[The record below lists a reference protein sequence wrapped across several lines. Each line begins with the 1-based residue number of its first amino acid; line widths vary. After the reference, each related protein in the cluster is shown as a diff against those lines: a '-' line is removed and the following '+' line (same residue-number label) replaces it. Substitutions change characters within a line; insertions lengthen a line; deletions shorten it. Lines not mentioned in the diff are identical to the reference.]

1 MRLICVN
8 AAVNLAPM
16 PGDNAVLTRM
26 HDTFPSGESRM
37 SVSDV
42 VERVLRSIGAGSDEP
57 VDAAVRADA
66 LRMLL
71 TRFSISPKHL
81 GEPGPSDDELA
92 VATLAALRGPDH
104 DKLIPFR
111 FVIARREGLER
122 LAELFVDYGRRRG
135 KTGEV
140 LEAERVRAMQAPVV
154 VAVIARIDDGNSEV
168 PPYEQ
173 WACIGGA
180 ISNALTALHF
190 MGYAGKM
197 LSGVRAA
204 DPVIEGAYCKD
215 GEKLLGWISMGT
227 PKGPAKARAYSGP
240 T

>member
-1 MRLICVN
+1 M
-8 AAVNLAPM
+8 LAK
-16 PGDNAVLTRM
+16 
-26 HDTFPSGESRM
+26 
-37 SVSDV
+37 DV
-42 VERVLRSIGAGSDEP
+42 VARTLSGAPAGSNAP
-57 VDAAVRADA
+57 VGVDARAEA
-66 LRMLL
+66 LRLLL

-81 GEPGPSDDELA
+81 GEPGPSDEELSMIA
-92 VATLAALRGPDH
+92 LAALRGPDH
-104 DKLIPFR
+104 NKLIPFR
-111 FVIARREGLER
+111 FVVARGEALER

-154 VAVIARIDDGNSEV
+154 VAVIARIENGNNDV

-173 WACIGGA
+173 WACVGGA
-180 ISNALTALHF
+180 ISNALTALHI

-204 DPVIEGAYCKD
+204 DPVIEGAYCKE

-227 PKGPAKARAYSGP
+227 PKGPAKPRGEIDPALIMSSF
-240 T
+240 

>member
-1 MRLICVN
+1 ML
-8 AAVNLAPM
+8 
-16 PGDNAVLTRM
+16 
-26 HDTFPSGESRM
+26 
-37 SVSDV
+37 VSDV
-42 VERVLRSIGAGSDEP
+42 VERVLRGIAAGSDEP

-66 LRMLL
+66 LRLLL

-81 GEPGPSDDELA
+81 GEPGPTDDELSV
-92 VATLAALRGPDH
+92 VALAALRGPDH
-104 DKLIPFR
+104 NKLIPFR
-111 FVIARREGLER
+111 LVIARGEGLER
-122 LAELFVDYGRRRG
+122 LAALFADYGRRRG

-154 VAVIARIDDGNSEV
+154 VAVIARIDDGNREV

-227 PKGPAKARAYSGP
+227 PKGPAKARGEIDPALILSSFA
-240 T
+240 